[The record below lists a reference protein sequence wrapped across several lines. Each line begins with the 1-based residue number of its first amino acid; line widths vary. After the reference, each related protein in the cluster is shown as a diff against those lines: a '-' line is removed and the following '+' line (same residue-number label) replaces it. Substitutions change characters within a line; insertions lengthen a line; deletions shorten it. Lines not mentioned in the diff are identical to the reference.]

1 MTLLTTRRLA
11 VRCAKSLSGARSFAA
26 PAKGK
31 GGGAAAIVEEEVD
44 LTRFVPVNIYKE
56 GAHPELKDPKEYP
69 EWLFTLLDTKPPL
82 GELERTGFD
91 NLPLEEQRRYLTLAN
106 RRFVKQNNAAKAKK

>member
-1 MTLLTTRRLA
+1 MALVTRKLA
-11 VRCAKSLSGARSFAA
+11 VRCAKSLAGVRSFAA

-31 GGGAAAIVEEEVD
+31 GGAAAVVEEDVD
-44 LTRFVPVNIYKE
+44 LTRVVPVNIFKD

-69 EWLFTLLDTKPPL
+69 EWLFSLLDTHPPL

-91 NLPLEEQRRYLTLAN
+91 NLSLEGQRRYLTLGN
-106 RRFVKQNNAAKAKK
+106 RRFIKQSNAGKAKK